1 MAFPA
6 ELTGLPQWLCW
17 RYGDSRN
24 GKPTKIPFDPRTKRK
39 ASSTDPG
46 TWCSHEQAQAGARN
60 GFDGAGFVFTK
71 EDGYCGIDL
80 DGCRDPATGK
90 VEEWAKRIVDRLGS
104 YAEIS
109 PSKEGL
115 HIIIKGRLSGSGLK
129 RGGVEIYDRG
139 RYFTMTGQ
147 QYGDHTEAR
156 DCQAELDGLVNLLT
170 ALPGAE
176 ATRLM
181 LGDWQGHASQSEA
194 DLALC
199 NFAAKKARGN
209 RQEVDRLFR
218 MSGLMRKKWDEKH
231 GEKTYGELTLDKALK
246 GKETASPWEGVKEA
260 LLTTDQ
266 MATMTFSKRK
276 MLLMPFVWEQ
286 AIILIAG
293 LRGLGKTFFAMGIAD
308 AITRAI
314 GFGPWEAGSSVPCL
328 YLDAEMVPQ
337 DGQERIVQ
345 MQMDTPR
352 ENPLII
358 YCDAHMSQLGFPR
371 ANLADEGWRA
381 YMKGLLL
388 DLGIRLW
395 VVDNIGAVASGID
408 ENSKQDWD
416 PINQWLLEL
425 RFAGISTILIHHTNK
440 EGGQRGTSAREDN
453 LDVSILLRPPADHS
467 PEDGTRFVVHF
478 TKARIANK
486 YLHMIGDVEMQLDEF
501 YSWRHQNVKRKKKE
515 AIAQMLREGVAQNE
529 IAREV
534 GVTKSYVSK
543 IASGR
548 VAQESLF

>member
-24 GKPTKIPFDPRTKRK
+24 GKPTKVPFDPRTKRK
-39 ASSTDPG
+39 ASSTDPE
-46 TWCSHEQAQAGARN
+46 TWCDYEQAQAGAQN
-60 GFDGAGFVFTK
+60 GFDGRGFVFT
-71 EDGYCGIDL
+71 EPDDYCGIDI
-80 DGCRDPATGK
+80 DKCRNPSTGR
-90 VEEWAKRIVDRLGS
+90 VAEWAQRIVDRFAS
-104 YAEIS
+104 YTEIS
-109 PSKEGL
+109 PSGTGL
-115 HIIIKGRLSGSGLK
+115 HIIIKGRLPGSGIK

-147 QYGDHTEAR
+147 QYGDHSEIR
-156 DCQAELDGLVNLLT
+156 DCQTQLDELVDLLT
-170 ALPGAE
+170 ALPGPE

-181 LGDWQGHASQSEA
+181 LGDWSEYASRSEA

-199 NFAAKKARGN
+199 NFAARKARGN

-218 MSGLMRKKWDEKH
+218 MSGLRRPKWDEKH
-231 GEKTYGELTLDKALK
+231 GAKTYGELTLDKALK

-266 MATMTFSKRK
+266 MATMTFAKRK

-286 AIILIAG
+286 AIVLIAG
-293 LRGLGKTFFAMGIAD
+293 LRGLGKTFFAMAILD

-337 DGQERIVQ
+337 DSQERIRL
-345 MQMDTPR
+345 MGMDTPR
-352 ENPLII
+352 ESPLLI
-358 YCDAHMSQLGFPR
+358 YNDAHMSQLGFPR
-371 ANLADEGWRA
+371 ANLADERWRA

-486 YLHMIGDVEMQLDEF
+486 FLHMIGDVEMQLDEF

-515 AIAQMLREGVAQNE
+515 AIAQMLRAGVAQNE